1 MLVLLTNDDG
11 ISAIGLLA
19 LKQAIAQVAEVMV
32 VAPDHNWS
40 AAGHAKTMHKPLRVT
55 PTTMADGS
63 PAYSSSGAPSDC
75 VALAVLGLAERMPD
89 LVISGI
95 NHGCNLGTDI
105 TYSGTVTAAMEG
117 VISGIR
123 SMAVS
128 LNPNAGTDFT
138 FAAEI
143 AACLASR
150 FVASDLPK
158 QTLLNVNVPEIP
170 RAEIKGIRVTRLGRR
185 IYRDALITR
194 QDPGGR
200 NYYWIGGNPPE
211 GVMEEGTDVWAVAN
225 GYVSVTPVHLDMTD
239 YTTLDSIRSWEHL
252 LESCR

>member
-1 MLVLLTNDDG
+1 MFVLLTNDDG
-11 ISAIGLLA
+11 ISANGLLA
-19 LKQAIAQVAEVMV
+19 LRQAIARIADVMV

-75 VALAVLGLAERMPD
+75 VALAVLGLSERVPD

-128 LNPNAGTDFT
+128 LNPTDGTDFS
-138 FAAEI
+138 FAAEV

-150 FVASDLPK
+150 FADSNLPND
-158 QTLLNVNVPEIP
+158 TLLNVNVPEIP
-170 RAEIKGIRVTRLGRR
+170 RDEIKGIRVTRLGRR

-200 NYYWIGGNPPE
+200 DYYWIGGNPPE
-211 GVMEEGTDVWAVAN
+211 GVMDEGTDVWAIAN
-225 GYVSVTPVHLDMTD
+225 GYVSITPVHLDMTD
-239 YTTLDSIRSWEHL
+239 YNTLDSIQSWEHL
-252 LESCR
+252 LESC

>member
-150 FVASDLPK
+150 FVERDLPK